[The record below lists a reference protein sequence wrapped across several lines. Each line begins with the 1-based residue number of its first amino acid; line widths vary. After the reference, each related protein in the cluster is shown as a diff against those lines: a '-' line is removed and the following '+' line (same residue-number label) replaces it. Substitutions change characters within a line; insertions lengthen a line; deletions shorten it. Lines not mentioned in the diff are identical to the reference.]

1 LQGEESKKEEL
12 ARMLCRHV
20 QLQFQSLDW
29 RNIAKHQT
37 RHGKQK
43 KPRSNTKKTL
53 STNNAKE
60 QEKQQEKNTK
70 KTRKKH
76 ENGTRKKHEKN
87 TKQLKSTILASG

>member
-20 QLQFQSLDW
+20 QSQLESLDW

-43 KPRSNTKKTL
+43 KPKTHHQNPP
-53 STNNAKE
+53 STNSAKE
-60 QEKQQEKNTK
+60 EDKQQEKTRTKTRKRNTK
-70 KTRKKH
+70 KTRKK
-76 ENGTRKKHEKN
+76 

>member
-43 KPRSNTKKTL
+43 KPRSNTKKHYPQTMQKNRKN
-53 STNNAKE
+53 SRKKTQKKH
-60 QEKQQEKNTK
+60 EKNTKTEHEKNTK
-70 KTRKKH
+70 KTR
-76 ENGTRKKHEKN
+76 NN
-87 TKQLKSTILASG
+87 